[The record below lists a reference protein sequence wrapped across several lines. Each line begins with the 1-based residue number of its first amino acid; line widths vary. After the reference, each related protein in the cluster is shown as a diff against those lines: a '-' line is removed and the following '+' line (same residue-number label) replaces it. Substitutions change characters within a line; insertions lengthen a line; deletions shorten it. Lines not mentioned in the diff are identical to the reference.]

1 MIDPS
6 QHADRRGWTE
16 TILRYI
22 PGFRGY
28 LEKEYRRES
37 DQLLRK
43 WMTGELQKAKSA
55 VDEGMQALLSSGD
68 LDALPA
74 CERLHSRIDELQNQL
89 RGAVAGY
96 SGWFDYVQVDEA
108 RLDAVYARDGELL
121 KSVEAF
127 VSETKTFAAAP
138 DTSKATDLLTK
149 VGALVDA
156 FGERGRVLDGIGS

>member
-1 MIDPS
+1 MVDPS
-6 QHADRRGWTE
+6 KHADRRGWIE
-16 TILRYI
+16 TVARYL

-43 WMTGELQKAKSA
+43 WMVDELHKAKSA
-55 VDEGMQALLSSGD
+55 VDEGMQSLLARGE

-74 CERLHSRIDELQNQL
+74 CERLHSRIDELQNKL

-108 RLDAVYARDGELL
+108 RLDSVYARDSELL
-121 KSVEAF
+121 KSVETF
-127 VSETKTFAAAP
+127 VAETKTFAASP
-138 DTSKATDLLTK
+138 DTAKATELLGK
-149 VGALVDA
+149 VGALVDSFA
-156 FGERGRVLDGIGS
+156 ERGRVLDGIGS

>member
-1 MIDPS
+1 MVDPS
-6 QHADRRGWTE
+6 KHADRRGWIE
-16 TILRYI
+16 TVARYI
-22 PGFRGY
+22 PGFKGY

-43 WMTGELQKAKSA
+43 WMVDELHKAKVA
-55 VDEGMQALLSSGD
+55 VDEGMQGLLSRGD

-108 RLDAVYARDGELL
+108 RLDSVYGHDSALM
-121 KSVEAF
+121 KSVESF
-127 VSETKTFAAAP
+127 VGETKAFASAP
-138 DTSKATDLLTK
+138 DTARATELLGK
-149 VGALVDA
+149 VGSLIES
-156 FGERGRVLDGIGS
+156 FGERGRILDGIGS